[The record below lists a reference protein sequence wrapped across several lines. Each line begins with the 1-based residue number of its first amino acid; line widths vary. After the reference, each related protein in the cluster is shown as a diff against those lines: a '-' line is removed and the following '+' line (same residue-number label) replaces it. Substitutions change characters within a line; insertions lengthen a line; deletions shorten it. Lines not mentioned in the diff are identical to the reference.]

1 MATILPTY
9 DWTRAS
15 AHIENARSRAYPWEE
30 WLDGQIRKLDRHED
44 FDGPSMSVE
53 RVIRTSANRRG
64 IRVRIR
70 VEGESIYLQAHQED
84 ARNKARGVTKSATKK
99 AVKEAKAAKAEGNGN
114 GVAPSQVVTAKP
126 ATTRLASRA
135 SKPVKATVAEAP
147 APAAAP
153 KPARKRTVKAEP
165 ATTADFTK
173 AKAASTNGNGNG
185 SAAPS
190 LGDTV
195 ASVARKT
202 VRKLTKV

>member
-114 GVAPSQVVTAKP
+114 GVAPSQVITPKP
-126 ATTRLASRA
+126 ATTRMASRA
-135 SKPVKATVAEAP
+135 SKPVKATVTE
-147 APAAAP
+147 AP
-153 KPARKRTVKAEP
+153 KPEASKPVRKRTVKAEP

-173 AKAASTNGNGNG
+173 AKAASTNGNGT
-185 SAAPS
+185 AAPS

>member
-1 MATILPTY
+1 MAEILREY

-30 WLDGQIRKLDRHED
+30 WLDGQIRKLTRGDD

-70 VEGESIYLQAHQED
+70 VEGESIYLQAHKED
-84 ARNKARGVTKSATKK
+84 ARGTARGVTRSATKK
-99 AVKEAKAAKAEGNGN
+99 AVKEAKEAKAEGKGN
-114 GVAPSQVVTAKP
+114 GVAPSTVVAPKP

-135 SKPVKATVAEAP
+135 SKPVKATVTEAP
-147 APAAAP
+147 AAP
-153 KPARKRTVKAEP
+153 KPAKRSVKTAPVPVP
-165 ATTADFTK
+165 AATPAATNGK
-173 AKAASTNGNGNG
+173 ANGNG
-185 SAAPS
+185 AAPS

-195 ASVARKT
+195 RKT